1 MKKIS
6 FILAFSIIMPCIKDF
21 NFFGFSSSN
30 DKIRTFNFTYKVD
43 LENDNDDKTK
53 MKTWIPI
60 PQSIK
65 GVQTISNEKIEYN
78 KEELECDMLIE
89 DVHKNK
95 YYYCEAKNNTLTKS
109 SIVLSWDVERKEH
122 QNVAFDIDHDI
133 YKKPTTFVPVGE
145 SRFSKVIDKG
155 DLRPED
161 GTSIDFKKIYSYV
174 LNGMHYGKPTDDEN
188 DANYKYVHGG
198 KNKNTGKEWLPEDE
212 LYGENEIS
220 HSELVESQNKAD
232 KYAYGQGNARYAC
245 DIGVGNCTDYHSYF
259 ISLCRTLD
267 APARF
272 HMGFNIPPD
281 DSEDGEG
288 IVKGYHCWAD
298 YYTVDENGKGTWYPV
313 DISEAD
319 KAPDKAEYYF
329 GTLNKDRVE
338 FTTGRDLELKGREG
352 KENFFIYPLFEGTK
366 EMEKGKDFSFKYK
379 NI

>member
-1 MKKIS
+1 MKKLSYLLIFTALCLIIYFYQS
-6 FILAFSIIMPCIKDF
+6 QSSESIRKF
-21 NFFGFSSSN
+21 
-30 DKIRTFNFTYKVD
+30 TFTYQVD
-43 LENDNDDKTK
+43 LESDNDEKTE
-53 MKTWIPI
+53 MKTWIPV

-78 KEELECDMLIE
+78 KDELECKKLTEKI
-89 DVHKNK
+89 HKNK
-95 YYYCEAKNNTLTKS
+95 YYFCEAKNNTVTKS
-109 SIVLSWDVERKEH
+109 SIVLSWDVERYEH

-145 SRFSKVIDKG
+145 SRFSKVIEKG

-161 GTSIDFKKIYSYV
+161 GTPIDFKKIYDYV
-174 LNGMHYGKPTDDEN
+174 LNGMHYGKPTNDKN
-188 DANYKYVHGG
+188 DANHKYVHGG
-198 KNKNTGKEWLPEDE
+198 INKNTGKFWLPEDQ
-212 LYGENEIS
+212 LYGEKQVP
-220 HSELVESQNKAD
+220 HSELVKSQNKTD

-298 YYTVDENGKGTWYPV
+298 YFAVDENGKGTWYPV

-319 KAPDKAEYYF
+319 KAPAKAEYYF

-338 FTTGRDLELKGREG
+338 FTTGRDLELKEREE

-366 EMEKGKDFSFKYK
+366 KMKKGKDFSFKYK